1 MIGSLKAKYK
11 ELCCYYNN
19 FTATKIVF
27 LRGNKGLG
35 KTSVIEK
42 FLENKQNVMIL
53 SSYFTNE
60 PYLQPIINAIRK
72 FEDKYL
78 FDFTQNGLSYT
89 ENITRCIFEIAS
101 KNSIILYNQFLIEYP
116 RELIEFFIQMCS
128 NIIKNSGLKKMLIL
142 VELDTDSE
150 NFNKNKEY
158 INELYSLG
166 MDEEFINFSPLT
178 HEEMEQEF
186 MQKCG
191 INCVISDK
199 SKEYII
205 ESASGNIRLLQIII
219 NYLKQNEFLYLDV
232 DSYKYKEICPGS
244 LSDVLE
250 KYIELRYNRLS
261 NILKNTLQKSRLFG
275 MEFSVIELTNTF
287 KIIEADEALNRI
299 EHLSQLV
306 KANNE
311 NDMNYSFENDEVYIY
326 VKNRTAIEDLSK
338 WSFLIASYY
347 QTMYEKLL
355 KENLQNSFE
364 LSYKTAYYFEKSGN
378 YEKATSYYISSIKGY
393 FSALNYRQA
402 LLLIE
407 QVDAVKNFSKIH
419 TLLLIEIDTMHAECY
434 EHIGLYDK
442 ALVCYKKNA
451 ENYSN
456 LYYFDNEYNIYKIAF
471 CTYYTSNV
479 YKAKSIVDNL
489 LIEFNNSSRT
499 DDLYYKILSLAATLY
514 QQLGDVEKTL
524 NLFYKIIE
532 ECRQKKLEK
541 EYYTQLRKSDYCL
554 DIHFTIPLLIKA
566 KEYFKKVSDYKEYAK
581 TILNLGVDNIYVK
594 KMEVAKKYIQEAINL
609 FTSYGS
615 IDILYAYNAYGVYI
629 AIYEQ
634 DYNKALKYF
643 EKANYSEMNAYK
655 KVSVLLNQAMC
666 YLKLQKYEKCAE
678 LIRIVELLPE
688 RKINKNVA
696 HYHRSLYFAW
706 AFYFY
711 NLNML
716 QKSLEEFK
724 KCFSQ
729 YLKNGQ
735 RYLAAQ
741 FIYDINNK
749 LCLLNTKENISLL
762 NMSHDI
768 LYDIYHEEALMFHTL
783 RFLE

>member
-1 MIGSLKAKYK
+1 MIGSLQTKYK
-11 ELCCYYNN
+11 ELCSYYDNL
-19 FTATKIVF
+19 TTTKIVF

-42 FLENKQNVMIL
+42 FLENKQNIMIL
-53 SSYFTNE
+53 SSYFADE

-72 FEDKYL
+72 YEDNYL
-78 FDFTQNGLSYT
+78 LDFNQNGLSYT
-89 ENITRCIFEIAS
+89 ENITRCIFDIAS
-101 KNSIILYNQFLIEYP
+101 EHSIILYNQFLIDYP
-116 RELIEFFIQMCS
+116 IELIEFFIQICA
-128 NIIKNSGLKKMLIL
+128 NIIKSNSVKKMFIL

-150 NFNKNKEY
+150 NFHKNKDY

-166 MDEEFINFSPLT
+166 MDEEFINFIPLAYK
-178 HEEMEQEF
+178 EIEQEF
-186 MQKCG
+186 IQKCG

-219 NYLKQNEFLYLDV
+219 NYLKQNEFLYLDE
-232 DSYKYKEICPGS
+232 DSYKCKEISPGS

-261 NILKNTLQKSRLFG
+261 DVLKNTLQKSRLFG
-275 MEFSVIELTNTF
+275 KEFSVIELTNTF
-287 KIIEADEALNRI
+287 KIIEADEALNKI

-306 KANNE
+306 KATNE
-311 NDMNYSFENDEVYIY
+311 NDMKYSFENDEVYIY
-326 VKNRTAIEDLSK
+326 VKNKTTTKDISK
-338 WSFLIASYY
+338 WSHLIASYY
-347 QTMYEKLL
+347 QIMYEQLL
-355 KENLQNSFE
+355 KEKLQNSYE

-378 YEKATSYYISSIKGY
+378 YEKASSYYISSIKGY
-393 FSALNYRQA
+393 YSAMNYRQA
-402 LLLIE
+402 LLIIE
-407 QVDAVKNFSKIH
+407 QLDSIRDFCKIH
-419 TLLLIEIDTMHAECY
+419 TILLMRIDTMHAECY

-442 ALVCYKKNA
+442 ALLYYKKNA
-451 ENYSN
+451 ENYADVP
-456 LYYFDNEYNIYKIAF
+456 YFDIDYNIYKIAF

-479 YKAKSIVDNL
+479 YKSKSIIDKL
-489 LIEFNNSSRT
+489 LIDINDFSRT
-499 DDLYYKILSLAATLY
+499 DDLYYKILSLAATLN
-514 QQLGDVEKTL
+514 QQLGNVEKTL

-532 ECRQKKLEK
+532 ECQQKKLEK

-581 TILNLGVDNIYVK
+581 TILNLGVDNLYVK
-594 KMEVAKKYIQEAINL
+594 KPEIGMKYIQNAINL
-609 FTSYGS
+609 FASYGS

-634 DYNKALKYF
+634 NYSKALQYF

-666 YLKLQKYEKCAE
+666 YLKLQQYEKCVE
-678 LIRIVELLPE
+678 LIRFVELLPE
-688 RKINKNVA
+688 RKLNKNVA
-696 HYHRSLYFAW
+696 HYHRSIYFAW

-711 NLNML
+711 DLNML
-716 QKSLEEFK
+716 QQSLDEFK

-749 LCLLNTKENISLL
+749 LHLSNTKENISLL
-762 NMSHDI
+762 NMSHDT
-768 LYDIYHEEALMFHTL
+768 LYDMYHKNALMFHTL